1 MFSFLTERPRSAHKA
16 LQDAFAYLIVLK
28 HKARAGEL
36 GWELANDFDEH
47 KEVWTS
53 IRDLIKVNKPEN
65 VLPSFASLSSRQ
77 RLQSL
82 ELLDREARGC
92 RDFGAAHCRVHGPR
106 LGAGGS
112 FGAARLPCTWPSAPH
127 VAAGLRLPGNEHRA
141 LQSRP
146 AYVSAARL
154 DQQDATGGDSP
165 KAVPQW
171 CSRQSGRRVARALSE
186 S

>member
-92 RDFGAAHCRVHGPR
+92 RDFGAA
-106 LGAGGS
+106 
-112 FGAARLPCTWPSAPH
+112 RLPCTWPSTRRWRLLRRSATAVHMALCAACRCRIAP
-127 VAAGLRLPGNEHRA
+127 AGE
-141 LQSRP
+141 
-146 AYVSAARL
+146 
-154 DQQDATGGDSP
+154 
-165 KAVPQW
+165 
-171 CSRQSGRRVARALSE
+171 
-186 S
+186 

>member
-92 RDFGAAHCRVHGPR
+92 RDFGAA
-106 LGAGGS
+106 
-112 FGAARLPCTWPSAPH
+112 RLPCTWPSAPH

-146 AYVSAARL
+146 AYVSAARWRLLRRSAIAVHMAL
-154 DQQDATGGDSP
+154 DSAL
-165 KAVPQW
+165 AVTSAQRD
-171 CSRQSGRRVARALSE
+171 CRAPPC
-186 S
+186 